1 MSLKRFILWGDRGV
15 DAQCRASR
23 ANISL
28 YMLFESLKMRASA
41 AFR

>member
-1 MSLKRFILWGDRGV
+1 MSLKRFILWGDREIE
-15 DAQCRASR
+15 AQCRTSR

-28 YMLFESLKMRASA
+28 YRLLESLKMRASA